1 MKNIHVL
8 PTDKPSRLIKS
19 KINDTIV
26 LEPINVTNDTRFWEY
41 LNIYITSD
49 EKIKEGDWC
58 IGVAGTVIKVSKKAF
73 NSIQTLTVRPNW
85 KKIIL
90 TTDQDLINDGVQ
102 AIDDKFLEWF
112 VKNPSCEEVG
122 IEPLMAG
129 FVDDEPS
136 YYENMYD
143 IIIPKEEPKQET
155 LEEASETAWNLY
167 EHVEGNLYST
177 SFKNGFKLGAEWLQD
192 KKMYSEEDMK
202 SFGDWCRNALLNTE
216 YSFEKLDEHLKT
228 WEQIR
233 NK

>member
-8 PTDKPSRLIKS
+8 STDKPSRLIKS
-19 KINDTIV
+19 KINDIIV
-26 LEPINVTNDTRFWEY
+26 LEPINVTNNTRYWEY
-41 LNIYITSD
+41 LNIYITSN
-49 EKIKEGDWC
+49 EEIKEGDWYINNGHLLKC
-58 IGVAGTVIKVSKKAF
+58 TEVKKR
-73 NSIQTLTVRPNW
+73 SSCR
-85 KKIIL
+85 KIIL
-90 TTDQDLINDGVQ
+90 TTDQDLIKDNVQ
-102 AIDDKFLEWF
+102 AIDDEFLKWF

-192 KKMYSEEDMK
+192 KKMYSEEDMDNYAEYCINHFAK
-202 SFGDWCRNALLNTE
+202 SQIGQPYLSAKEW
-216 YSFEKLDEHLKT
+216 FEQFKK
-228 WEQIR
+228 
-233 NK
+233 K

>member
-8 PTDKPSRLIKS
+8 STDKPSRLIKS
-19 KINDTIV
+19 KINDIIV
-26 LEPINVTNDTRFWEY
+26 LEPINVTNNTRYWEY

-49 EKIKEGDWC
+49 EEIKEGDWVTN
-58 IGVAGTVIKVSKKAF
+58 G
-73 NSIQTLTVRPNW
+73 LTIMIANLDGQPTMDDYHPW

-90 TTDQDLINDGVQ
+90 TTDQDLIKDGVQ
-102 AIDDKFLEWF
+102 EIDDEFLKWF

-192 KKMYSEEDMK
+192 KKMYSEEDMDNYAEYCINHFAK
-202 SFGDWCRNALLNTE
+202 SQIGQPYLSAKEW
-216 YSFEKLDEHLKT
+216 FEQFKK
-228 WEQIR
+228 
-233 NK
+233 K